1 MAKNKKFE
9 VMPIEESKVFRINTG
24 TITPDMA
31 ESFLA
36 KMKLELSKNLLA
48 ESPKN
53 LYTRTLITERMKKY
67 KIYEPLT
74 MIADY
79 FIPTR

>member
-24 TITPDMA
+24 TISPDMV

-36 KMKLELSKNLLA
+36 KIKLELKTKVLI
-48 ESPKN
+48 ESSKN
-53 LYTRTLITERMKKY
+53 LYTRTLITERMKEY
-67 KIYEPLT
+67 KIYEPLP

-79 FIPTR
+79 FIPIP

>member
-24 TITPDMA
+24 TISPDMV

-36 KMKLELSKNLLA
+36 KIKLELKTKVLI
-48 ESPKN
+48 ESSKN
-53 LYTRTLITERMKKY
+53 LYTRTLITERMKEC
-67 KIYEPLT
+67 KIYEPLP

-79 FIPTR
+79 FIPIR